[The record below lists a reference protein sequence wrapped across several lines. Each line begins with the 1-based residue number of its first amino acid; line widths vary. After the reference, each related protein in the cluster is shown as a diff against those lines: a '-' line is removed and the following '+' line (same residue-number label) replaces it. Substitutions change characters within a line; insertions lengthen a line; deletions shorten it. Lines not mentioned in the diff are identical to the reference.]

1 MKLTAK
7 DLLNLG
13 VIDEIVSEPLG
24 GAHRDPES
32 IAADIK
38 HAIMKNLKSFE
49 NFSKEEIYDHRKAK
63 FLQIG
68 RDQGFSKSTN
78 LEGSGLSYN
87 ESNIQKLVFHLSKN
101 KLIYGGIGLLA
112 VTSLIALLF

>member
-7 DLLNLG
+7 DLLKLG

-38 HAIMKNLKSFE
+38 HAIMKNLKNFE
-49 NFSKEEIYDHRKAK
+49 NFSKDEIYDHRKSK

-68 RDQGFSKSTN
+68 RDQGFSRSTN
-78 LEGSGLSYN
+78 LEGGGLSYK
-87 ESNIQKLVFHLSKN
+87 ESNIQKLVSHISKN
-101 KLIYGGIGLLA
+101 KLIYGGIGLLVA
-112 VTSLIALLF
+112 TSLIALLF

>member
-1 MKLTAK
+1 
-7 DLLNLG
+7 
-13 VIDEIVSEPLG
+13 
-24 GAHRDPES
+24 
-32 IAADIK
+32 
-38 HAIMKNLKSFE
+38 MKNLKSFE

-68 RDQGFSKSTN
+68 RNQGFSKSTN
-78 LEGSGLSYN
+78 LEAGALRYN
-87 ESNIQKLVFHLSKN
+87 ELNVQKLISHLSKN